1 MALTSSSMISLGTQA
16 PNFELLDVVRGE
28 NVTLQSIKGNVA
40 TVIMFIC
47 NHCPYVIHLR
57 SAIAQVAKDYQIKE
71 ISFVAISS
79 NDILNYPEDSPDK
92 MKEVAI
98 ASGFSF
104 PYLYDDTQ
112 AIAKAYEAA
121 CTPDIF
127 VFDNALKL
135 AYRGQFDDSRPSNNI
150 KADGKDLRKALDDLL
165 AGRSP
170 HPLQKPSIGCNIKWK
185 TI

>member
-1 MALTSSSMISLGTQA
+1 
-16 PNFELLDVVRGE
+16 
-28 NVTLQSIKGNVA
+28 
-40 TVIMFIC
+40 
-47 NHCPYVIHLR
+47 VIHLR
-57 SAIAQVAKDYQIKE
+57 SAIAQVAADYKSKG

-79 NDILNYPEDSPDK
+79 NDVINYPEDSPEK
-92 MKEVAI
+92 MKEVAL

-104 PYLYDDTQ
+104 PYLYDETQ
-112 AIAKAYEAA
+112 AVAKAFEAA

-127 VFDNALKL
+127 VFDNTLKL

-150 KADGKDLRKALDDLL
+150 AADGKDLRKALDDLL

>member
-1 MALTSSSMISLGTQA
+1 
-16 PNFELLDVVRGE
+16 
-28 NVTLQSIKGNVA
+28 
-40 TVIMFIC
+40 
-47 NHCPYVIHLR
+47 VIHLK
-57 SAIAQVAKDYQIKE
+57 SAIAQVALDYKSNG

-79 NDILNYPEDSPDK
+79 NDVFNYPEDTPEK
-92 MKEVAI
+92 MRKMAL

-104 PYLYDDTQ
+104 PYLYDETQ
-112 AIAKAYEAA
+112 AVAKAFEAA

-150 KADGKDLRKALDDLL
+150 AADGKDLRKALDDLL